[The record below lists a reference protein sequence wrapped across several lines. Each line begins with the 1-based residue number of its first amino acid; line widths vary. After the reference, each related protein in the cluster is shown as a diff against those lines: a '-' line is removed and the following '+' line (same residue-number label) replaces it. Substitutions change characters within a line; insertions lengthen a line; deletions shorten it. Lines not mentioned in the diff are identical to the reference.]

1 MSLVVSPLE
10 LGDSNGWVA
19 SALERMRLLSN
30 VINMKIN
37 LPFLLGHCKKT
48 SMPAEHHAVVW
59 LVSYFFKVLSETVV
73 MFDYFLNKPCCR
85 SFYSH
90 CLISRENLKSQRL
103 LLL

>member
-37 LPFLLGHCKKT
+37 LQST
-48 SMPAEHHAVVW
+48 
-59 LVSYFFKVLSETVV
+59 LSAGT
-73 MFDYFLNKPCCR
+73 LQ
-85 SFYSH
+85 
-90 CLISRENLKSQRL
+90 ENLHAS
-103 LLL
+103 